1 MGSKDGEEQCNT
13 ETEEG
18 TVARQ
23 KKRSR
28 RVSFAAEITSV
39 HVFNRDDECETPPES
54 KPSSDCD
61 TPQLGLPDAPVLR
74 FLKDLGDTTDDDDDD
89 NGIENED
96 DDVHQ
101 RKSFLRPFQ
110 SPSPGS
116 TIGSA
121 SSNDDNFFGP
131 VSASFIRPGRFS
143 DSAASDEN
151 HDITMDSTAF
161 SMHFR
166 SLARSDS
173 GGELKTPTGVRLAF
187 DEKTPTQNSNP
198 DNVGSSMVLTV
209 AKKPNSQSSDK
220 ASAGADSN
228 EMSLVGENPNRYDY
242 GRLSPQ
248 LDALLA
254 EGNRD
259 LHVVSF
265 SDLVNSPKSPSYLN
279 KVRNT
284 GSGAMDLKDNGDIDG
299 NNIDTHEAS
308 AKKVP
313 VAHMELSETNAGF
326 MAAPIDQITSDSSPD
341 TNDGPATNA
350 SSDHQIR
357 TPNQPAKAMTFG
369 EMKEFTRDAHGLS
382 RSKVEFSAL
391 NSGTLSNLDNK
402 IVQSD
407 FLMQH
412 ECGHLSSDEGWVKES
427 SPKDGTYKNSN
438 IDQNVDQ
445 RYRSPLAGSVHLLSA
460 KRQQQFLDNA
470 NSPRNSWAVTPSKN
484 HHGSFLSNDH
494 MRHGDS
500 ESSIQKSI
508 SKLKILEAS
517 SYGSLRDGIG
527 GSKLR
532 SLDYLSATPPLNV
545 ILEENSKDPQHK
557 HLDVPI
563 DSLEEHLG
571 SVAQKDGILTPK
583 NEGNLSQTDETT
595 GFLKDGKSLHHMS
608 MGILQMDETTT
619 PMAVAL
625 SPTQFTWSGH
635 KVLQHNFTTED
646 TRDGTLVSSGTD
658 SPLGKIILDCAREK
672 KTSST
677 PDKLVSSRMKRL
689 EKKLLAS
696 PEYHGSLSRDLKQ
709 QDQHNKFSFG
719 SGQDGSTIEN
729 FAINSHSSATANKLD
744 SPHLERRGQS
754 STPFIEIKHS
764 KEFSQVTR
772 MNDKE
777 INLHDLQNES
787 GALMD
792 FETPSRDMDTLN
804 HQSPSPEKNLQT
816 GEESTRL
823 KNELPGGGIKA
834 SSFHSP
840 SLYAHRSTIESPF
853 GKKSD
858 IQTMV
863 EKPSR
868 ALPQKKPTQSPS
880 KKEPYNASHVDNF
893 LHFVGKG
900 ISSPQANQF
909 TNVHGSGDCYQ
920 GLHISQT
927 QFSKQDVENSPG
939 QKRRSEELVLK
950 DVDNELVSI
959 QRSPKIH
966 KGGGRDSRSL
976 LELSDRSN
984 KHTERMGDYTPLT
997 DWADIFS
1004 KFSEDTKQILSP
1016 LIDNLNLR
1024 AISLL
1029 EDILLDLQKVRAHEM
1044 FFSEIQSQ
1052 KILDHAS
1059 NLTHK
1064 RAAETRFLLS
1074 KMAYEQ
1080 AKQQLMCVK
1089 REKLLER
1096 VQLLSSG
1103 IQESQML
1110 KMNSFQRLSL
1120 PGARDAQVD
1129 DGGHQSCSVN
1139 FEGKIE
1145 DAYDKVSAMRQEIE
1159 ASDRKIKNL
1168 TKSLQSSCKMKGKP
1182 SCAETILLV
1191 TDHLNRRTCCRFIRQ
1206 DLQFWE
1212 VDEFENRN
1220 YPHSFVLCYRNFM
1233 FQRFSL
1239 NASPL
1244 SSIIISNKLNDTKIV
1259 KNFPNMD
1266 ACTAFA
1272 FVIDVETTKKHVGP
1286 RSLAQETQMTSSLL
1300 SNLLD
1305 VVEEVQLARLELR
1318 NLSKTSFHSPS
1329 VGQLDLHL
1337 CFIDLKS
1344 GRKVTLILDVTCLKC
1359 GIYPSELLPS
1369 QIQAAATGTH
1379 EIRGAVENLRAGYP
1393 RILRL
1398 SRCVSHVIHA
1408 SSG

>member
-74 FLKDLGDTTDDDDDD
+74 FLKDLIDTTDDDDDD

-121 SSNDDNFFGP
+121 SSNDGK
-131 VSASFIRPGRFS
+131 
-143 DSAASDEN
+143 
-151 HDITMDSTAF
+151 
-161 SMHFR
+161 
-166 SLARSDS
+166 LW
-173 GGELKTPTGVRLAF
+173 GGTQDPTGVRLAF

-209 AKKPNSQSSDK
+209 AKKPNSQSFDK

-308 AKKVP
+308 AKKVL

-357 TPNQPAKAMTFG
+357 TPNQPAKVRTSLLNEAMTFG

-391 NSGTLSNLDNK
+391 NSGTLSKLDNK

-412 ECGHLSSDEGWVKES
+412 ECGHLSSTEGWVKES

-438 IDQNVDQ
+438 IDRNVDQ

-484 HHGSFLSNDH
+484 QHGSFLSNDH

-527 GSKLR
+527 GSKL
-532 SLDYLSATPPLNV
+532 
-545 ILEENSKDPQHK
+545 SKDPQHK

-625 SPTQFTWSGH
+625 SPSQFTWSGH

-646 TRDGTLVSSGTD
+646 TRDGTLVSSGTN

-677 PDKLVSSRMKRL
+677 PDQFVSSPMKRL

-696 PEYHGSLSRDLKQ
+696 PEYQGSLSRDLKQ

-729 FAINSHSSATANKLD
+729 FAITSHSSATANKLD

-863 EKPSR
+863 EKPSQ

-909 TNVHGSGDCYQ
+909 TNVHGSGDCHQ
-920 GLHISQT
+920 GLHISQM

-939 QKRRSEELVLK
+939 RKRRSEELVLK

-959 QRSPKIH
+959 QRSQKFIKVEVVIQGPYWNF
-966 KGGGRDSRSL
+966 L
-976 LELSDRSN
+976 
-984 KHTERMGDYTPLT
+984 TE
-997 DWADIFS
+997 IFS

-1029 EDILLDLQKVRAHEM
+1029 EDILLDLQK
-1044 FFSEIQSQ
+1044 

-1110 KMNSFQRLSL
+1110 KMNSFQCLSL

-1168 TKSLQSSCKMKGKP
+1168 TKSLQSSCKTKGKP

-1220 YPHSFVLCYRNFM
+1220 YPHSFILCYRNFM

-1266 ACTAFA
+1266 ACAAFA
-1272 FVIDVETTKKHVGP
+1272 FVIDAETTKKHVGP
-1286 RSLAQETQMTSSLL
+1286 RSDAILLPLTSHYHFYYLLMLLVVLGGDGKSAGSDDGANGIFLMKFMQLYKVLPTASTLGPWEQSPPLVGQLHMVISIDFGTMTSSLL

-1329 VGQLDLHL
+1329 GFPPSILPGLKELGSDELD
-1337 CFIDLKS
+1337 
-1344 GRKVTLILDVTCLKC
+1344 
-1359 GIYPSELLPS
+1359 
-1369 QIQAAATGTH
+1369 A
-1379 EIRGAVENLRAGYP
+1379 
-1393 RILRL
+1393 
-1398 SRCVSHVIHA
+1398 
-1408 SSG
+1408 